1 MEDKRA
7 SSNGQAAS
15 PRIIID
21 ASYIRGMSGDGAP
34 LRAMCEQ
41 GGRIVITDTL
51 VYELLTSDRNQWP
64 AAMTRLVECR
74 DAVEVWKHVPK
85 MLRVELIKNRPYGD
99 PLHRESTE
107 RLRFQLAN
115 DPQYEPDN
123 LDEIIEQ
130 ERQRRENSSVPELF
144 QNFAKLSE
152 EPEFKEIVARIKG
165 KSPHD
170 EEVVQ
175 ACYSAI
181 NDPKS
186 IRSMVDIIRSV
197 MRNDMDILLNPK
209 DVSEKWVIWHYG
221 KSLLTIFCD
230 CGRRGEHEFR
240 TIYEKYKRRLHNIIH
255 DLDYLTLLAFA
266 DAIASSETRGEQ
278 AYYRRWM
285 FGDGSKPLIRFYE
298 KEQITHKF
306 RQMSKVAIYVTEQ
319 LDGYTCALD
328 PWSRESLNIQ
338 DSETLPASVFIS
350 YETKR
355 HFDFFNGPIWKH
367 TVEILTGYS
376 AAGLREFGGVVFV
389 DPRTLDTLFE
399 PLA

>member
-51 VYELLTSDRNQWP
+51 VYELCTSDRNQWP

-74 DAVEVWKHVPK
+74 DTIEVWEHVPK

-99 PLHRESTE
+99 PLRPERTKHFREM
-107 RLRFQLAN
+107 LAN
-115 DPQYEPDN
+115 DPQDN
-123 LDEIIEQ
+123 PNLSLL
-130 ERQRRENSSVPELF
+130 EREDSSVLKLF

-170 EEVVQ
+170 KEVVQ

-181 NDPKS
+181 NDPQS
-186 IRSMVDIIRSV
+186 IRSVIDVVRSETE
-197 MRNDMDILLNPK
+197 NDMAVSLDPK
-209 DVSEKWVIWHYG
+209 DVNEKWVIWHFSR
-221 KSLLTIFCD
+221 SLLTVFCD

-255 DLDYLTLLAFA
+255 DLDYLTLLTFA
-266 DAIASSETRGEQ
+266 DAIASRETRGEQ

-285 FGDGSKPLIRFYE
+285 FGDGSKPLINSYE

-376 AAGLREFGGVVFV
+376 AAKLRAFGGVVFV